1 MEFFASVRTAMD
13 ADALFNRLTVE
24 NLPQWCAGI
33 DAVLEHA
40 GDEGRIYCLWGEFT
54 VRRERIRGGV
64 RFTLPGCPNALAWTI
79 TTGLPPDPENVVIHC
94 TINRSFHDPGFI
106 ESIESFVADWA
117 VGLASPV
124 STFGQEDGS
133 PGQIHAN

>member
-13 ADALFNRLTVE
+13 ADALFDCLTVE
-24 NLPQWCAGI
+24 SLPQWCAGI
-33 DAVLEHA
+33 DTVLEHT
-40 GDEGRIYCLWGEFT
+40 GDEGRIFCLWGEFT

-79 TTGLPPDPENVVIHC
+79 TTGLPPDPKNVVIHC
-94 TINRSFHDPGFI
+94 TINRSSHDPDFI

-117 VGLASPV
+117 AGLASPV
-124 STFGQEDGS
+124 SV
-133 PGQIHAN
+133 